1 MRNKKLHW
9 FCFSFSGMTIE
20 GGKNCEASCYTG
32 YVKKNITKPMIDENK
47 EYAGVTEKAV
57 LISCSY
63 LGHMP
68 KAEFEGQE

>member
-1 MRNKKLHW
+1 MKNKKLHW
-9 FCFSFSGMTIE
+9 FCFSYVGYALE
-20 GGKNCEASCYTG
+20 NGKDCKASWYAG
-32 YVKKNITKPMIDENK
+32 YVKKNITNPMIMENK
-47 EYAGVTEKAV
+47 KSAGVTDAAV